1 MGTRS
6 IVRSLILALVFVVCL
21 APALRAEDPS
31 AYRGF
36 RLGMTVLEV
45 ATQADL
51 SVTDAKVVFERPLLI
66 QELAWRPPY
75 VAGTAG
81 TPPGRDSVAQ
91 VLFGFCNDALYRI
104 VVSYDTDKTEG
115 LTEQDLVES
124 LSAAYGPARKPV
136 ASIITSPASQNYN
149 DTEAVAARWEDERS
163 SINLF
168 HVAYRSAF
176 GLVIFSKKLAPL
188 VRAGIEEGARLR
200 LLDAPRREAAEQK
213 ARDET
218 ERASHA
224 KARITNK
231 AAFRF

>member
-1 MGTRS
+1 MVTRS
-6 IVRSLILALVFVVCL
+6 IARSLILAVVSVVWL
-21 APALRAEDPS
+21 APTLRAEDPS

-45 ATQADL
+45 ATL
-51 SVTDAKVVFERPLLI
+51 TELPVTGAKVVFERPLLI

-104 VVSYDTDKTEG
+104 VVDYDADRTKG
-115 LTEQDLVES
+115 LNEQDLVEA
-124 LSAAYGPARKPV
+124 LSVAYGPASTPV
-136 ASIITSPASQNYN
+136 ATIITSSVSQSYV
-149 DTEAVAARWEDERS
+149 DTESVLARWEDARS
-163 SINLF
+163 SINLIR
-168 HVAYRSAF
+168 VDSRSAY
-176 GLVIFSKKLAPL
+176 GLVIFSKSLAPL
-188 VRAGIEEGARLR
+188 VRARIEEGFL
-200 LLDAPRREAAEQK
+200 LKQLDAPRREAAEQK
-213 ARDET
+213 ARDEI

-224 KARITNK
+224 KARAANK

>member
-6 IVRSLILALVFVVCL
+6 ITRSLTLVFAFVVWF
-21 APALRAEDPS
+21 APALRAQDPS

-36 RLGMTVLEV
+36 RLGMTVVAV
-45 ATQADL
+45 ATEAGI
-51 SVTDAKVVFERPLLI
+51 SPTAAKVVFERPLLI
-66 QELAWRPPY
+66 QELEWQPP
-75 VAGTAG
+75 ASAAATGAA
-81 TPPGRDSVAQ
+81 PERDSVAQ
-91 VLFGFCNDALYRI
+91 VLFGFCNGELYRI

-115 LTEQDLVES
+115 LTEQDLVEA
-124 LSAAYGPARKPV
+124 LSAAYGPARMPV
-136 ASIITSPASQNYN
+136 ASIVTSPASQSYN
-149 DTEAVAARWEDERS
+149 DSQAVVARWEDERS

-168 HVAYRSAF
+168 HIKYRSAF
-176 GLVIFSKKLAPL
+176 GLVIVSKKLAPL
-188 VRAGIEEGARLR
+188 VGAGIEEGARLR